1 MEGRSLDSLRIS
13 KEAFTI
19 TQFGRFRL
27 DSHRREL
34 LADGVPV
41 PIGGRAF
48 DILIVLIQACGELVS
63 KDELLSRVW
72 LGAVVEENNLQF
84 QISTLRKALG
94 PDRNFI
100 KTISGRGYRFIA
112 DIITPAAPEGAAFD
126 LGVASAVQRRN
137 SPPTTNLPAPTS
149 DLIGR
154 EAQLSEVAGLVAA
167 HRLLTLVGA
176 GGIGKTRLSIELGRH
191 LLPKFADGVW
201 FAELGPLSDPELVL
215 PTIATVL
222 GLAGGLASPERLA
235 AALAS
240 KHLLLILDN
249 CEHLIDAAAHAA
261 EAFLRANVSLHVI
274 STSREPLRADG
285 ECVYQVPSLD
295 VPADGAENIEEAL
308 QHSSVRLFIARARA
322 AGARLLL
329 DAATVAATASIC
341 RRLDGIPL
349 AVELAAARA
358 TTLGVDGVAAR
369 LDDRF
374 SLLNHGRRTA
384 LARHQTL
391 RATFDWSYELLP
403 EPERRV
409 MRRFAIFAGGFT
421 LPAAGAVAG
430 DSGNTEGGITDQV
443 LGLAAKSWIVADM
456 RGTEPRYRLLE
467 TTRAYAL
474 EKLTECAEVEP
485 TASRHAQF
493 IRDLFERAETEQ
505 ATRPTAEWLAAYGGW
520 IADVRAA
527 LDWAFSPGGDAT
539 IGVALTISSERLWV
553 RLTLMNEWR
562 RRVECA
568 LSSLPPCGSGGTRR
582 EMQLYAALGTAI
594 SYTKGPSLETC
605 ATWTDALVIAERLD
619 DTEYRLRALC
629 GLWAY
634 RIRNAECRAALALA
648 QRVWNLPPDQTDPT
662 DLLVGERM
670 LATTLYFLGDQSNA
684 RRHLEHML
692 SRYPASIRW
701 SHILRFQMDVPIDGR
716 AALARILWLQ
726 GFPELATRTAQDNV
740 EDARAIDH
748 VIAVCIALSAAAT
761 VAVAVGDLATAEHSV
776 AMLLERSAKHA
787 LGFWQAWGQSLE
799 GQRLIKRGDVVAG
812 ARCLRTALDEL
823 HNIGYVLRRPMAL
836 GALAEGL
843 ASLRQVPQAL
853 VAIDEALAQCDRTE
867 ERWNMAEL
875 LRIKGE
881 LLLLE
886 GAHEATAAA
895 EDHFLQALDWAR
907 RQGALSW
914 ELRCATSLARLRHEQ
929 QRTEEAR
936 ELLSAVYDRFTEG
949 FDTADLKTAK
959 ALLSSLQ

>member
-1 MEGRSLDSLRIS
+1 
-13 KEAFTI
+13 
-19 TQFGRFRL
+19 
-27 DSHRREL
+27 
-34 LADGVPV
+34 
-41 PIGGRAF
+41 
-48 DILIVLIQACGELVS
+48 
-63 KDELLSRVW
+63 
-72 LGAVVEENNLQF
+72 VVEENNLQF

-94 PDRNFI
+94 PDRDFI
-100 KTISGRGYRFIA
+100 KTISGRGYRFVA
-112 DIITPAAPEGAAFD
+112 DITIPAAPEGAAFER
-126 LGVASAVQRRN
+126 GVASAAQRRN
-137 SPPTTNLPAPTS
+137 SPPPTNLPAPTS

-167 HRLLTLVGA
+167 HRLVTLVGA
-176 GGIGKTRLSIELGRH
+176 GGIGKTRLSIELGRQ

-201 FAELGPLSDPELVL
+201 LAELGPLSDPALVL
-215 PTIATVL
+215 PTIATAL
-222 GLAGGLASPERLA
+222 GLAGGLASLERLA

-249 CEHLIDAAAHAA
+249 CEHVIDAAARAV
-261 EAFLRANVSLHVI
+261 EDFLRANVSLQVI
-274 STSREPLRADG
+274 ATSREPLRAEG
-285 ECVYQVPSLD
+285 EYVYQVPSLD
-295 VPADGAENIEEAL
+295 VPTDGAEDIEEAL

-322 AGARLLL
+322 AGACLAL
-329 DAATVAATASIC
+329 DAPNVAATASIC
-341 RRLDGIPL
+341 RHLDGIPL
-349 AVELAAARA
+349 AVELAAART

-369 LDDRF
+369 LGDRF
-374 SLLNHGRRTA
+374 SLLTHGRRTA

-403 EPERRV
+403 EPERLV
-409 MRRFAIFAGGFT
+409 MRRLAIFAGGFT
-421 LPAAGAVAG
+421 LPAASAVVG
-430 DSGNTEGGITDQV
+430 DSSNAKGKTTDRV

-474 EKLTECAEVEP
+474 ETLAECAEVEA

-493 IRDLFERAETEQ
+493 IRDLFERAETEH

-520 IADVRAA
+520 IDDVRAA

-539 IGVALTISSERLWV
+539 IGVALTVASERLWV
-553 RLTLMNEWR
+553 RLTLMDEWR

-568 LSSLPPCGSGGTRR
+568 LSSLPPGVCGGTRR

-594 SYTKGPSLETC
+594 PYTRGPGPETC
-605 ATWTDALVIAERLD
+605 AAWTDALAIAERLD

-648 QRVWNLPPDQTDPT
+648 QRVSNLPSGQTHPT

-670 LATTLYFLGDQSNA
+670 LGTTLYFLGDQSKA

-701 SHILRFQMDVPIDGR
+701 SHILRFQLDVPVNGR

-726 GFPELATRTAQDNV
+726 GFPDQAMRTAKDNV

-748 VIAVCIALSAAAT
+748 VIAVCNALNTAAT
-761 VAVAVGDLATAEHSV
+761 VAIAVGDLAAAGHSV

-787 LGFWQAWGQSLE
+787 LGFWQAGGHSLE
-799 GQRLIKRGDVVAG
+799 GQRLIKRGDVIAG
-812 ARCLRTALDEL
+812 VRCLRTALDEL
-823 HNIGYVLRRPMAL
+823 HDSGFVLRRPMAL

-843 ASLRQVPQAL
+843 ASVGQVPQAL
-853 VAIDEALAQCDRTE
+853 VAIDEALAQCDRTDE
-867 ERWNMAEL
+867 HWNMAEL

-881 LLLLE
+881 LVLLE
-886 GAHEATAAA
+886 GTHEATAAA
-895 EDHFLQALDWAR
+895 EEHFLQALDWAR

-914 ELRCATSLARLRHEQ
+914 ELRCATSLAQPRHEQ
-929 QRTEEAR
+929 HRTEEAH

-959 ALLSSLQ
+959 ALLISLQ

>member
-1 MEGRSLDSLRIS
+1 M
-13 KEAFTI
+13 
-19 TQFGRFRL
+19 
-27 DSHRREL
+27 
-34 LADGVPV
+34 
-41 PIGGRAF
+41 
-48 DILIVLIQACGELVS
+48 
-63 KDELLSRVW
+63 SRVW
-72 LGAVVEENNLQF
+72 PGTVVEEHNLQF

-94 PDRNFI
+94 KNRDFI
-100 KTISGRGYRFIA
+100 KTISGRGYRFVA
-112 DIITPAAPEGAAFD
+112 DITIPAAPEEAPSNAGAAPAAPCRD
-126 LGVASAVQRRN
+126 L
-137 SPPTTNLPAPTS
+137 PPATNLPAPTS

-154 EAQLSEVAGLVAA
+154 EAHLSEVAGLVAA
-167 HRLLTLVGA
+167 HRLVTLVGV

-191 LLPKFADGVW
+191 LLPEFPDGVW
-201 FAELGPLSDPELVL
+201 LAELGPLSDPELVL

-222 GLAGGLASPERLA
+222 GLGGGPASPERLA

-249 CEHLIDAAAHAA
+249 CEHVIDAAARAA
-261 EAFLRANVSLHVI
+261 EAFLRANVLLQVI
-274 STSREPLRADG
+274 ATSREPLRAEG
-285 ECVYQVPSLD
+285 ECVYPVPSLD
-295 VPADGAENIEEAL
+295 VPADGAEDVEEAL

-329 DAATVAATASIC
+329 DAAIVAATASIC

-358 TTLGVDGVAAR
+358 TALGVDGVAAR

-374 SLLNHGRRTA
+374 SLLTHGRRTA

-403 EPERRV
+403 EPERLV
-409 MRRFAIFAGGFT
+409 MRRLAIFAGGFT

-430 DSGNTEGGITDQV
+430 DSGNAEGEITDRV
-443 LGLAAKSWIVADM
+443 LGLAAKSWIVTDM

-474 EKLTECAEVEP
+474 EKLTECAEVEA
-485 TASRHAQF
+485 TASRHAEF
-493 IRDLFERAETEQ
+493 IRDLFERAKTEQ
-505 ATRPTAEWLAAYGGW
+505 ATRPAAEWFAAYVSW
-520 IADVRAA
+520 IDDVRAA

-539 IGVALTISSERLWV
+539 IGVALTVASERLWV
-553 RLTLMNEWR
+553 RLTLMDEWR

-568 LSSLPPCGSGGTRR
+568 LSSLPPGVNGGSRR
-582 EMQLYAALGTAI
+582 EMQLFAALSTAL
-594 SYTKGPSLETC
+594 SFTKGRSLEIC
-605 ATWTDALVIAERLD
+605 AAWTDALAIAERLD

-634 RIRNAECRAALALA
+634 RIRNVEYRVALALA
-648 QRVWNLPPDQTDPT
+648 QRVSNLPRGQIDPA

-670 LATTLYFLGDQSNA
+670 LGTTLYFLGDLGNA

-692 SRYPASIRW
+692 SNYPAPIRW
-701 SHILRFQMDVPIDGR
+701 SHILRFQLDVPVNGR

-726 GFPELATRTAQDNV
+726 GFPDQAMRTAQDNV
-740 EDARAIDH
+740 EDARAIEH
-748 VIAVCIALSAAAT
+748 VLAVCTALGAAAT
-761 VAVAVGDLATAEHSV
+761 VAIAVGDLTTAEHSV
-776 AMLLERSAKHA
+776 AMLLEHSAKHA
-787 LGFWQAWGQSLE
+787 LGFWQAWGHSLE

-812 ARCLRTALDEL
+812 VRCLRTALDKL
-823 HNIGYVLRRPMAL
+823 HDTAFVLRRPMTL

-843 ASLRQVPQAL
+843 AGVGQVPQAL
-853 VAIDEALAQCDRTE
+853 MAIDEALAQCDRTD

-875 LRIKGE
+875 LRIRGE

-886 GAHEATAAA
+886 GTPEATAAA
-895 EDHFLQALDWAR
+895 GDHFLQALDWAR

-914 ELRCATSLARLRHEQ
+914 ELRCATSLARPKHEQ
-929 QRTEEAR
+929 QRTGEAH
-936 ELLSAVYDRFTEG
+936 ELLSAVYHRFTEG
-949 FDTADLKTAK
+949 FHTVDLKTAK

>member
-1 MEGRSLDSLRIS
+1 
-13 KEAFTI
+13 
-19 TQFGRFRL
+19 
-27 DSHRREL
+27 
-34 LADGVPV
+34 
-41 PIGGRAF
+41 
-48 DILIVLIQACGELVS
+48 
-63 KDELLSRVW
+63 
-72 LGAVVEENNLQF
+72 VVEENNLQF

-94 PDRNFI
+94 PDRDLI

-112 DIITPAAPEGAAFD
+112 DITTPAAPEEAASD
-126 LGVASAVQRRN
+126 RGVASAAQRRN
-137 SPPTTNLPAPTS
+137 LSPTTNLPAPTS

-154 EAQLSEVAGLVAA
+154 EAQLAEVAGLVAA
-167 HRLLTLVGA
+167 HRLVTLVGA

-201 FAELGPLSDPELVL
+201 LAELGPLSDPELVL
-215 PTIATVL
+215 PTIASVL
-222 GLAGGLASPERLA
+222 GLAGGLASLERLA

-240 KHLLLILDN
+240 KHLLLMLDN
-249 CEHLIDAAAHAA
+249 CEHVIDAAARAV
-261 EAFLRANVSLHVI
+261 EAFLRANVSLQAI
-274 STSREPLRADG
+274 ATSREPLRAEG

-295 VPADGAENIEEAL
+295 VPADGAVDIEEAL
-308 QHSSVRLFIARARA
+308 QYSSVRLFIARARA
-322 AGARLLL
+322 AGARFLP
-329 DAATVAATASIC
+329 DAPILAATASIC
-341 RRLDGIPL
+341 RHLDGIPL

-358 TTLGVDGVAAR
+358 TALGVDGVAAR

-374 SLLNHGRRTA
+374 SLLTHGRRTA

-403 EPERRV
+403 EPERLV
-409 MRRFAIFAGGFT
+409 MRRLAIFAGGFT
-421 LPAAGAVAG
+421 LSAVSAVVG
-430 DSGNTEGGITDQV
+430 DSSNAKGKTTDRV
-443 LGLAAKSWIVADM
+443 LELAAKSWIVADM
-456 RGTEPRYRLLE
+456 RGTEPCYRLLE

-474 EKLTECAEVEP
+474 EKLIECAGVEAIAP
-485 TASRHAQF
+485 RHAEF
-493 IRDLFERAETEQ
+493 IRDLFERAKTEQ
-505 ATRPTAEWLAAYGGW
+505 ATRPAAEWLAAYGGW
-520 IADVRAA
+520 IDDVRAA
-527 LDWAFSPGGDAT
+527 LDWAFSPRGDAT
-539 IGVALTISSERLWV
+539 IGVALMVASESLWV
-553 RLTLMNEWR
+553 RLTLMDEWR
-562 RRVECA
+562 GRVECA
-568 LSSLPPCGSGGTRR
+568 LSSLPPGVSSGTRS

-605 ATWTDALVIAERLD
+605 AAWTDALVIAERLD

-634 RIRNAECRAALALA
+634 RIRNAECRAALALT
-648 QRVWNLPPDQTDPT
+648 QRVWNLPPDHSDPA
-662 DLLVGERM
+662 DRLVGERM

-692 SRYPASIRW
+692 SCYPASIRW
-701 SHILRFQMDVPIDGR
+701 SHILRFQMDVPVDGR

-726 GFPELATRTAQDNV
+726 GFPDQAMRTAKHNV

-761 VAVAVGDLATAEHSV
+761 VAVAVGDLATVEHSV
-776 AMLLERSAKHA
+776 AMLLERSTKHA
-787 LGFWQAWGQSLE
+787 LGFWQALGQSLE

-812 ARCLRTALDEL
+812 VRCLRTALDEL
-823 HNIGYVLRRPMAL
+823 HNIGYVLLRPMAL

-843 ASLRQVPQAL
+843 ASVGQVPQAL
-853 VAIDEALAQCDRTE
+853 VAIDEALAQCDRTDE
-867 ERWNMAEL
+867 CWNMAEL

-886 GAHEATAAA
+886 GTHEATAAA
-895 EDHFLQALDWAR
+895 EEHFLQALDWAR

-914 ELRCATSLARLRHEQ
+914 ELRCATSLARPRHKQ
-929 QRTEEAR
+929 QRTEEAH